1 MTCLQ
6 TSHCLFSTEGPPVPV
21 EGEDE
26 VEFLPHLDYLG
37 QPQLVVAPVE
47 VGGKIRARCR
57 QGGHLL
63 GRQSGAPVLSLIAEV
78 RPVLVDSRLE
88 SKNYFFLKTSSSN
101 LE

>member
-6 TSHCLFSTEGPPVPV
+6 TSHCEFSTEGPPIPV
-21 EGEDE
+21 EAGGEDD

-57 QGGHLL
+57 QSGHVLDIL
-63 GRQSGAPVLSLIAEV
+63 DQTGAPVVSLLAEV
-78 RPVLVDSRLE
+78 RLVKQPYDDQ
-88 SKNYFFLKTSSSN
+88 
-101 LE
+101 

>member
-57 QGGHLL
+57 QSGHVLDLL
-63 GRQSGAPVLSLIAEV
+63 DQTGAPVVSLLAEV
-78 RPVLVDSRLE
+78 RPVQPRYDGQ
-88 SKNYFFLKTSSSN
+88 
-101 LE
+101 